1 MEIIKV
7 GEILV
12 SVERKDIKNIHLSVH
27 PPEGQVRLS
36 VPKRTKEDSIRLF
49 LISKLPWIKKQ
60 QKKFDNQLRLSSRQY
75 ISGESHYFFG
85 KRYRLNVNET
95 NRKRRVK
102 IKNNSYIDLYVR
114 PNSTVEKREYVMK
127 EWYREE
133 LKKVIPDYIDKWQK
147 IMDIQ
152 LNFWGV
158 KQMKTKWG
166 SCNESRKRIWVN
178 LELAKK
184 NPRCLEYVIVHE
196 MVHLKERRH
205 DDNFRK
211 LMDKYLP
218 NWRAG
223 KRELNEIVYDV
234 NIST

>member
-1 MEIIKV
+1 MENIKV
-7 GEILV
+7 GEIRV
-12 SVERKDIKNIHLSVH
+12 SVERKDIKNIHLSVN
-27 PPEGQVRLS
+27 PPEGKVKLS
-36 VPKRTKEDSIRLF
+36 VPKTTKEDTIRLF
-49 LISKLPWIKKQ
+49 LISKIPWIKKQ
-60 QKKFDNQLRLSSRQY
+60 QKKFNNQVRQSPREY

-85 KRYRLNVNET
+85 KRYRLNVYET
-95 NRKRRVK
+95 NKKQRVE

-114 PNSTVEKREYVMK
+114 PNSTVEKREDVMK

-133 LKKVIPDYIDKWQK
+133 LKKVTTDYISKWEK

-166 SCNESRKRIWVN
+166 SCNADRKRIWVN

-196 MVHLKERRH
+196 MVHLKERTH
-205 DDNFRK
+205 GEAFKK

-218 NWRAG
+218 NWRAI
-223 KRELNEIVYDV
+223 KRELNEIVYESGEDK
-234 NIST
+234 

>member
-1 MEIIKV
+1 MENIKV
-7 GEILV
+7 GEIRV
-12 SVERKDIKNIHLSVH
+12 SVERKDIKNIHLSVN
-27 PPEGQVRLS
+27 PPEGKVKLS
-36 VPKRTKEDSIRLF
+36 VPKTTKEDTIRLF
-49 LISKLPWIKKQ
+49 LISKIPWIKKQ
-60 QKKFDNQLRLSSRQY
+60 QKKFNNQVRQSPREY

-85 KRYRLNVNET
+85 KRYRLNVYET
-95 NRKRRVK
+95 NKKQRVE

-114 PNSTVEKREYVMK
+114 PNSTVEKREDVMK

-133 LKKVIPDYIDKWQK
+133 LKKVIPEYINKWEK
-147 IMDIQ
+147 TMDIQ

-166 SCNESRKRIWVN
+166 SCNADRKRIWVN

-196 MVHLKERRH
+196 MVHLKERKHSDR
-205 DDNFRK
+205 FKK

-218 NWRAG
+218 NWRAV
-223 KRELNEIVYDV
+223 KRELNEIVYESV
-234 NIST
+234 E

>member
-1 MEIIKV
+1 MENVKV
-7 GEILV
+7 GKITV

-27 PPEGQVRLS
+27 PPDGKVKLS
-36 VPKRTKEDSIRLF
+36 VPKRTKEEAVRLF
-49 LISKLPWIKKQ
+49 LISKTPWIKKQ
-60 QKKFDNQLRLSSRQY
+60 QKKFDNQVRQSSRQY

-95 NRKRRVK
+95 NKKQRVE

-114 PNSTVEKREYVMK
+114 PNSTVEKREDVMK

-133 LKKVIPDYIDKWQK
+133 LKKVIPGYIKKWEK
-147 IMDIQ
+147 IMDIN

-184 NPRCLEYVIVHE
+184 NQRCLEYVIVHE
-196 MVHLKERRH
+196 MVHLKERKHSDR
-205 DDNFRK
+205 FKK

-218 NWRAG
+218 NWRAV
-223 KRELNEIVYDV
+223 KRELNEVVYE
-234 NIST
+234 SGE

>member
-196 MVHLKERRH
+196 MVHLKERKH
-205 DDNFRK
+205 GEAFKK

-218 NWRAG
+218 NWRAV
-223 KRELNEIVYDV
+223 KRELNEIVYESK
-234 NIST
+234 N

>member
-1 MEIIKV
+1 MENIKV
-7 GEILV
+7 GEIRV
-12 SVERKDIKNIHLSVH
+12 RVERKDIKNIHLSVH
-27 PPEGQVRLS
+27 PPDGKVKLS
-36 VPKRTKEDSIRLF
+36 VPKTTKEDTIRLF
-49 LISKLPWIKKQ
+49 LISKITWIKKQ
-60 QKKFDNQLRLSSRQY
+60 QKKFDNQARQSPREY

-85 KRYRLNVNET
+85 KRYRLNVYET
-95 NRKRRVK
+95 NKKQRVE

-114 PNSTVEKREYVMK
+114 PNSTVEKREDVMK

-133 LKKVIPDYIDKWQK
+133 LKKVIPEYINKWEK
-147 IMDIQ
+147 TMDIQ

-166 SCNESRKRIWVN
+166 SCNADRKRIWVN

-196 MVHLKERRH
+196 MVHLKERKHSDR
-205 DDNFRK
+205 FKK

-218 NWRAG
+218 NWRAV
-223 KRELNEIVYDV
+223 KRELNEIVYESV
-234 NIST
+234 E

>member
-196 MVHLKERRH
+196 MVHLRERKHSDR
-205 DDNFRK
+205 FKK

-218 NWRAG
+218 NWRAV
-223 KRELNEIVYDV
+223 KRELNEIVYESV
-234 NIST
+234 EL

>member
-1 MEIIKV
+1 MKKITV
-7 GEILV
+7 GGIVV

-27 PPEGQVRLS
+27 PPDGKVKLS
-36 VPKRTKEDSIRLF
+36 VPERTKEDAVRLF
-49 LISKLPWIKKQ
+49 LISKIPWIKKQ
-60 QKKFDNQLRLSSRQY
+60 RNKFSGQDRQSPREY

-95 NRKRRVK
+95 KKKQRVE

-114 PNSTVEKREYVMK
+114 PNSSVEKKENVMK

-133 LKKVIPDYIDKWQK
+133 LKKVIPDYIKKWEK
-147 IMDIQ
+147 IMDIN

-166 SCNESRKRIWVN
+166 SCNENRKRIWVN

-184 NPRCLEYVIVHE
+184 HPRNLEYVVVHE
-196 MVHLKERRH
+196 MIHIKERKH
-205 DDNFRK
+205 NDNFK
-211 LMDKYLP
+211 KYMNKYLP
-218 NWRAG
+218 NWKAT
-223 KRELNEIVYDV
+223 KRELNDLIHDIGE
-234 NIST
+234 

>member
-1 MEIIKV
+1 MENIKV
-7 GEILV
+7 GKIKV
-12 SVERKDIKNIHLSVH
+12 SVERKDIRNIHLSVH
-27 PPEGQVRLS
+27 PPDGKVKLS
-36 VPKRTKEDSIRLF
+36 VPKRTKEEAVRLF
-49 LISKLPWIKKQ
+49 LISKTPWIKKQ
-60 QKKFDNQLRLSSRQY
+60 QKKFDNQVRLSSRQY

-85 KRYRLNVNET
+85 GRYRLNVNET
-95 NRKRRVK
+95 NKKQKVE

-114 PNSTVEKREYVMK
+114 PNSTVEKREDVMK

-133 LKKVIPDYIDKWQK
+133 LKKVIPGYIKKWEK
-147 IMDIQ
+147 IMDIN

-184 NPRCLEYVIVHE
+184 NQRCLEYVIVHE
-196 MVHLKERRH
+196 MVHLKERKH

-218 NWRAG
+218 NWKAV
-223 KRELNEIVYDV
+223 KRELNEIVYESK
-234 NIST
+234 N

>member
-1 MEIIKV
+1 MENIKV
-7 GEILV
+7 GEISV

-27 PPEGQVRLS
+27 PPDGQVRLS

-60 QKKFDNQLRLSSRQY
+60 QKKFGNQVRQSPRQY
-75 ISGESHYFFG
+75 VSGESHYFFG
-85 KRYRLNVNET
+85 KRYRLNVIEIN
-95 NRKRRVK
+95 KKQRVK

-114 PNSTVEKREYVMK
+114 PNSTVEKREDVMK

-133 LKKVIPDYIDKWQK
+133 LKKVIPDYINKWQK

-166 SCNESRKRIWVN
+166 SCNADRKRIWVN

-196 MVHLKERRH
+196 MVHLSERKHSDR
-205 DDNFRK
+205 FKK

-218 NWRAG
+218 NWRAV
-223 KRELNEIVYDV
+223 KRELNEIVYE
-234 NIST
+234 SGE

>member
-1 MEIIKV
+1 
-7 GEILV
+7 
-12 SVERKDIKNIHLSVH
+12 
-27 PPEGQVRLS
+27 
-36 VPKRTKEDSIRLF
+36 LF
-49 LISKLPWIKKQ
+49 LISKITWIKKQ
-60 QKKFDNQLRLSSRQY
+60 QKKFDNQARQSPREY

-85 KRYRLNVNET
+85 KRYRLNVYET
-95 NRKRRVK
+95 NKKQKVE

-114 PNSTVEKREYVMK
+114 HKSSVEKREDVMK

-133 LKKVIPDYIDKWQK
+133 LKKVIPDYISKWEK

-166 SCNESRKRIWVN
+166 SCNADRKRIWVN

-196 MVHLKERRH
+196 MVHLKERTH
-205 DDNFRK
+205 GEAFKK

-218 NWRAG
+218 NWRAI
-223 KRELNEIVYDV
+223 KRELNEIVYE
-234 NIST
+234 SSF

>member
-1 MEIIKV
+1 MENIKV
-7 GEILV
+7 GEIRV
-12 SVERKDIKNIHLSVH
+12 RVERKDIKNIHLSVH
-27 PPEGQVRLS
+27 PPDGKVKLS
-36 VPKRTKEDSIRLF
+36 VPKTTKEDTIRLF
-49 LISKLPWIKKQ
+49 LISKITWIKKQ
-60 QKKFDNQLRLSSRQY
+60 QKKFDNQARQSPREY

-85 KRYRLNVNET
+85 KRYRLNVYET
-95 NRKRRVK
+95 NKKQRVE

-114 PNSTVEKREYVMK
+114 PNSTVEKREDVMK

-133 LKKVIPDYIDKWQK
+133 LKKVTPDYISKWEK

-166 SCNESRKRIWVN
+166 SCNADRKRIWVN

-196 MVHLKERRH
+196 MVHLKERTH
-205 DDNFRK
+205 GEAFKK

-218 NWRAG
+218 NWRAI
-223 KRELNEIVYDV
+223 KRELNEIVYE
-234 NIST
+234 SSF